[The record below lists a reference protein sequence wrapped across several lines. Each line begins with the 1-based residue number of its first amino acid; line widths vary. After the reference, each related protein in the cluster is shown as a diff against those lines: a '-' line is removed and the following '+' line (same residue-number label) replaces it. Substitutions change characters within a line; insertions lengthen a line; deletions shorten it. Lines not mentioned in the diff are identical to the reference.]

1 MRGYE
6 ATHFQPEG
14 AISVKKSSAKPRVSQ
29 LKLDLLP
36 GKPIL
41 VDFDG
46 EDVSGNG
53 GLLLA
58 GQLEKATGFLKKAAE
73 QLDDHRTSSLIKHNL
88 FEEVAQRVL
97 QIVAGFAACSDSDVM
112 RNDPALKMAVGRD
125 PLSGDALASQP
136 SQSRL
141 ENGRSFKEL
150 YRLSQWLVDYYIQCH
165 RKPPKHL
172 FLDFDGSAIETYG
185 MQLNAFYRGGP
196 YKKNMYFP
204 LFVFDQ
210 NGWLLV
216 AALRPGDQGE
226 IEMALPVLK
235 KLVKRLR
242 KAWPRTRI
250 AVRADGA
257 FTSNA
262 FYKWMDENNVQYV
275 LGIKEN
281 HALAIE
287 TKYLRREAEKKFKRK
302 LDEPRYKG
310 KAGSKRK
317 NAVQKELRSIS
328 NRKERCK
335 RLKEFEARR
344 VRCFGDFKYAARS
357 WNKERRVIAR
367 CDYTDK
373 GLEMRYVVTNIQN
386 LTAREIY
393 EEIYCKRAL
402 AELGIKN
409 IKETR
414 CTRLS
419 CSQFKANMFRLL
431 LHAMAYVVI
440 HQIRLKFSTPRMSF
454 EQFRRRFVSVAM
466 RVQECRKEVWVTISK
481 SYHAAKEFRLAA
493 KRLGMAR
500 C

>member
-1 MRGYE
+1 M
-6 ATHFQPEG
+6 
-14 AISVKKSSAKPRVSQ
+14 KKSIANPRVSQ

-36 GKPIL
+36 EKPIL
-41 VDFDG
+41 LNFDG

-58 GQLEKATGFLKKAAE
+58 GQLEKVTGFLKGASE
-73 QLDDHRTSSLIKHNL
+73 QLNDHRTSSLIKHNL
-88 FEEVAQRVL
+88 FEEVAQRVF
-97 QIVAGFAACSDSDVM
+97 QIIAGFAACSDSDIM
-112 RNDPALKMAVGRD
+112 RDDPALKMAVGWD
-125 PLSGDALASQP
+125 PLSGDALASQS
-136 SQSRL
+136 SQCRM
-141 ENGRSFKEL
+141 ENERSFKEL
-150 YRLSQWLVDYYIQCH
+150 YRLCQWLIDYYIQSH

-242 KAWPRTRI
+242 KAWPQTRI
-250 AVRADGA
+250 TVRADGA
-257 FTSNA
+257 FTSND

-275 LGIKEN
+275 LGMKEN
-281 HALAIE
+281 HALQIE
-287 TKYLRREAEKKFKRK
+287 TKFLRRETEKKFKRK
-302 LDEPRYKG
+302 LDEPMFKG
-310 KAGSKRK
+310 KAGDKRK
-317 NAVQKELRSIS
+317 NTAQKELRSIAD
-328 NRKERCK
+328 RKERSK
-335 RLKEFEARR
+335 KLKESEARR
-344 VRCFGDFKYAARS
+344 VRSFGDFTYAARS

-373 GLEMRYVVTNIQN
+373 GLEMRYIVTNIQN
-386 LTAREIY
+386 RTAREIY
-393 EEIYCKRAL
+393 EDIYCKRAL

-440 HQIRLKFSTPRMSF
+440 HQIRIKLTTPRMSF
-454 EQFRRRFVSVAM
+454 EQFRRRFVCVAL
-466 RVQECRKEVWVTISK
+466 RVQEYRNEVCVTISK
-481 SYHAAKEFRLAA
+481 SYHAAKEFRLVA
-493 KRLGMAR
+493 KRLGFSPH
-500 C
+500 